1 MRRRSARRYDVGWKR
16 CILHFSQMNMH
27 SMHAALRRL
36 DLNLLLVFDALY
48 RHRSVAAAADE
59 LALSASACS
68 HALSRLRGTLG
79 DDLFVR
85 YGSAMQP
92 TALADQI
99 SQAVA
104 DALRLLSD
112 NLGSAG
118 PFVPATSTQ
127 TFTLAA
133 TDFTA
138 FALLPGLMARL
149 QALAP
154 DLRVNVVYSSHRDS
168 LEDLAAGRAHFAL
181 SFADA
186 DSTSCEGVESLDCFT
201 DEYVVAARKPH
212 PRVSDSLSIE
222 QYLHEKHVA
231 VLPWTSSGSVIDA
244 ALMKSGYRRRVAVQ
258 LPSLMAAPFI
268 VANTELLL
276 TLPRRAAEQLSKATP
291 LAIFP
296 TPFESPGYTLR
307 VYFHIRHA
315 GIAAHAWMREQLI
328 RALDEGHDL
337 KPPSKRG
344 KQ

>member
-1 MRRRSARRYDVGWKR
+1 
-16 CILHFSQMNMH
+16 MH
-27 SMHAALRRL
+27 VMHAALRRL

-48 RHRSVAAAADE
+48 RHRSVASAADE

-68 HALSRLRGTLG
+68 HALSRLRGVLG

-112 NLGSAG
+112 HLGAAA

-138 FALLPGLMARL
+138 FALLPALMARL
-149 QALAP
+149 QTLAP
-154 DLRVNVVYSSHRDS
+154 NLRVNVVYSSHRDS

-186 DSTSCEGVESLDCFT
+186 DNDSFEGVESLACFT
-201 DEYVVAARKPH
+201 DEYVVVARKPH
-212 PRVSDSLSIE
+212 PRISRTLSIE

-231 VLPWTSSGSVIDA
+231 VLPWASSGSVIDA
-244 ALMKSGYRRRVAVQ
+244 ALLKSGFRRNVAVQ

-268 VANTELLL
+268 VAETGLLL
-276 TLPRRAAEQLSKATP
+276 TLPRRAAAQLSKATP
-291 LAIFP
+291 LAIYP
-296 TPFESPGYTLR
+296 TPFESPDYTLN
-307 VYFHIRHA
+307 VHFHARHA
-315 GIAAHAWMREQLI
+315 GMAAHEWMREQLMQAFAQQGSGGTRI
-328 RALDEGHDL
+328 A
-337 KPPSKRG
+337 G
-344 KQ
+344 KGRK

>member
-1 MRRRSARRYDVGWKR
+1 
-16 CILHFSQMNMH
+16 MH
-27 SMHAALRRL
+27 DPLRRL

-48 RHRSVAAAADE
+48 RHRSVVAAADE
-59 LALSASACS
+59 LALSSSACS
-68 HALSRLRGTLG
+68 HALSRLRNTFA

-92 TALADQI
+92 TALADQM
-99 SQAVA
+99 SRAVS
-104 DALRLLSD
+104 DALGLLSD
-112 NLGSAG
+112 NLSSAG

-138 FALLPGLMARL
+138 FALLPSFMARL

-154 DLRVNVVYSSHRDS
+154 DLRVKVVYSSHRDS

-186 DSTSCEGVESLDCFT
+186 DSALSEGVESFEGFT
-201 DEYVVAARKPH
+201 DDYVVAVRKLH
-212 PRVSDSLSIE
+212 PRISDTLSIE

-231 VLPWTSSGSVIDA
+231 VLPWTSSGSVIDE
-244 ALMKSGYRRRVAVQ
+244 ALKKSGHRRRVAIQ

-276 TLPRRAAEQLSKATP
+276 TLPRRVAEQLRSTSH
-291 LAIFP
+291 LEIFP
-296 TPFESPGYTLR
+296 TPFDTPPYTLK
-307 VYFHIRHA
+307 VYFHVRYA
-315 GIAAHAWMREQLI
+315 GTPAHAWMREQLL
-328 RALDEGHDL
+328 RALDDTPNVTQHAR
-337 KPPSKRG
+337 SKG
-344 KQ
+344 K

>member
-1 MRRRSARRYDVGWKR
+1 
-16 CILHFSQMNMH
+16 
-27 SMHAALRRL
+27 MHAALRRL

-68 HALSRLRGTLG
+68 HALSRLRGTLD

-92 TALADQI
+92 TALADQM

-104 DALRLLSD
+104 DALHLLSD

-127 TFTLAA
+127 TFTLVA

-138 FALLPGLMARL
+138 FALLPGFIARL

-186 DSTSCEGVESLDCFT
+186 ESTSCEGVESLDCFT
-201 DEYVVAARKPH
+201 DE
-212 PRVSDSLSIE
+212 
-222 QYLHEKHVA
+222 
-231 VLPWTSSGSVIDA
+231 
-244 ALMKSGYRRRVAVQ
+244 
-258 LPSLMAAPFI
+258 
-268 VANTELLL
+268 
-276 TLPRRAAEQLSKATP
+276 
-291 LAIFP
+291 
-296 TPFESPGYTLR
+296 
-307 VYFHIRHA
+307 
-315 GIAAHAWMREQLI
+315 
-328 RALDEGHDL
+328 
-337 KPPSKRG
+337 
-344 KQ
+344 

>member
-1 MRRRSARRYDVGWKR
+1 
-16 CILHFSQMNMH
+16 MH
-27 SMHAALRRL
+27 GMHAALRRL

-92 TALADQI
+92 TALADQM

-112 NLGSAG
+112 NLGAAG

-138 FALLPGLMARL
+138 FALLPGFMARL

-212 PRVSDSLSIE
+212 PRISDSLSIE

-244 ALMKSGYRRRVAVQ
+244 ALTKCGYRRRVAIQ

-307 VYFHIRHA
+307 VYFHVRHA
-315 GIAAHAWMREQLI
+315 GVAAHAWMREQLI
-328 RALDEGHDL
+328 RAFDERHDA
-337 KPPSKRG
+337 KPSSKPR
-344 KQ
+344 KK